1 MNSHIFSCCVN
12 LGASIS
18 KGIYTKLPQKSES
31 KEESS
36 EAGVYSTDIGSEE
49 DLKIITENPLQ
60 RAAFCLHRA
69 LHLSAGNFDAD
80 VGTSDE
86 NHKVIPSPK
95 EGSADVDMDCYET
108 ALVSLAYVKLQ
119 LKDHDGALELCKV
132 ALGPTSASG
141 GGDDKGS
148 CSFKSLRLREMA
160 ESYCR
165 EATTGLS

>member
-1 MNSHIFSCCVN
+1 MYPYP
-12 LGASIS
+12 

-36 EAGVYSTDIGSEE
+36 EAGVNSTDIGSEE

-69 LHLSAGNFDAD
+69 LHLSAGNFDVD

-95 EGSADVDMDCYET
+95 EGSADADMNCYET

-119 LKDHDGALELCKV
+119 LKDHDGALELF
-132 ALGPTSASG
+132 GPTSDDDG
-141 GGDDKGS
+141 GNGKGS
-148 CSFKSLRLREMA
+148 CNFKSLRLREMA

-165 EATTGLS
+165 EATNGLS

>member
-1 MNSHIFSCCVN
+1 MHPYP
-12 LGASIS
+12 

-69 LHLSAGNFDAD
+69 LHLSGGNFDVD
-80 VGTSDE
+80 VGGTSSE
-86 NHKVIPSPK
+86 NHKVIPPPK
-95 EGSADVDMDCYET
+95 EGSADADMDCYET

-119 LKDHDGALELCKV
+119 LKDHDCALELCKV
-132 ALGPTSASG
+132 ALGPTSDDG
-141 GGDDKGS
+141 GSDDKGS
-148 CSFKSLRLREMA
+148 CNLKSLRLREMA

-165 EATTGLS
+165 EATNGLS